1 MTERSAAADGRRL
14 GDRYRLEALLA
25 TGGMGE
31 VWAARDLLL
40 GRAVAVK
47 VLGGALAGDGRAAER
62 LRREARAAARLEHPG
77 IARVLDL
84 GEHDGRPYL
93 VMELLE
99 GESLDARI
107 GRAGPMAPA
116 EAARVV
122 AAVADALEAAHRAG
136 VVHRDVK
143 PGNVFLTAAG
153 EVKVLDFG
161 IASAA
166 GEAALTTGD
175 LIGTAAYLAPER
187 VLGHRATPA
196 ADVYALGVVLYELLA
211 GRRPFEAGSDIEL
224 AMAHVNAHPPP
235 LGLVAPATP
244 SSLVAACEQAMAK
257 DPAARPRS
265 ADAFA
270 ALLRHPAPAP
280 TSAPAPA
287 SAPTRPLPPAT
298 AGLRTTPGT
307 ASAAGVWTAPGIVS
321 AAGQRTA
328 PGAASPAGVGTAPGA
343 ASPAGVWTTPGG
355 ASAAG
360 LGTALGAATTVGV
373 GTALGAATTV
383 GLWTTPGTASTTRGS
398 LPHRGTW
405 RGTGSVAHARRTG
418 RRTWR
423 GTGWVTRE
431 RRTGRGTGWVGR
443 ERRTGRRRARS
454 RGRGL
459 LVAFLL
465 IAAVLAAGP
474 VLGGSLPWVGGSLPW
489 VGEGVEPPFAVQI
502 PGLTPAAG
510 DPDDGAN
517 SPGTGAAPGPGARPS
532 GQADPPTG
540 GGRAAG
546 DDPPAD
552 RRDDLPDRPADQ
564 DDLPDRPADQDDDL
578 PDRDEDDDD
587 SGGSGRSGGG
597 SGGGGSSGPG

>member
-1 MTERSAAADGRRL
+1 MTERSEAVDGRRL
-14 GDRYRLEALLA
+14 GGRYRLEALLA

-116 EAARVV
+116 EAARIV
-122 AAVADALEAAHRAG
+122 AAVADALEAAHQAG

-143 PGNVFLTAAG
+143 PGNVFLTTAG

-187 VLGHRATPA
+187 ALGHRATAA

-244 SSLVAACEQAMAK
+244 PSLVAACGQAMAK
-257 DPAARPRS
+257 DPASRPQS
-265 ADAFA
+265 AATFA
-270 ALLRHPAPAP
+270 ALLRGPDPVLGPAPGPTPAPVPSLAPAPAP
-280 TSAPAPA
+280 ALGSAPAQAPTAAPAPA
-287 SAPTRPLPPAT
+287 TAPTRPLPPA
-298 AGLRTTPGT
+298 P
-307 ASAAGVWTAPGIVS
+307 
-321 AAGQRTA
+321 
-328 PGAASPAGVGTAPGA
+328 
-343 ASPAGVWTTPGG
+343 
-355 ASAAG
+355 
-360 LGTALGAATTVGV
+360 GAATTRRLPAGPAG
-373 GTALGAATTV
+373 GTRPLPAAAA
-383 GLWTTPGTASTTRGS
+383 GLWTTAGTAAASRGS
-398 LPHRGTW
+398 LPHRGTS
-405 RGTGSVAHARRTG
+405 RGTAWVPRASGPDASGPRAFGPDASGPRAFGPDASGPRALVLRALESPASGWMARP
-418 RRTWR
+418 RRR
-423 GTGWVTRE
+423 
-431 RRTGRGTGWVGR
+431 
-443 ERRTGRRRARS
+443 GRRRVRS

-459 LVAFLL
+459 LVALL
-465 IAAVLAAGP
+465 LVAAVLAARP
-474 VLGGSLPWVGGSLPW
+474 VLGGSLPWVG
-489 VGEGVEPPFAVQI
+489 EGIEPPFAVQI
-502 PGLTPAAG
+502 PGLTPATG
-510 DPDDGAN
+510 EPGDGATD
-517 SPGTGAAPGPGARPS
+517 PGTDPGAATDPGAQPS

-540 GGRAAG
+540 DDRADG
-546 DDPPAD
+546 DDPPGD
-552 RRDDLPDRPADQ
+552 RRDDLRDPPTDQRDGDRDPPADQ
-564 DDLPDRPADQDDDL
+564 RD
-578 PDRDEDDDD
+578 DRDRDDGDD
-587 SGGSGRSGGG
+587 ESGGSGRSGGG
-597 SGGGGSSGPG
+597 DSGGGGSSGPG